1 MNFISQ
7 IRLLSKYGKSILLVA
22 MGFIIF
28 FNLSIFVAISTNQ
41 YLFAAILLY
50 ILASIFIVL
59 IRNSI
64 KYYLLIPIPSLGLWM
79 ISITFLSS
87 FAFPILYPSIIVS
100 IFSISLPVFCHF
112 FSRKRSFVGR
122 IPMASIS
129 RSALGTFS
137 LFFFMFAIILLF
149 PSTLEFDI
157 FTKSIYFGTL
167 SFAYLTSMMTYVN
180 SSFRYLLL
188 CRKIGSNKVEK
199 EVDTIFSKIKKRY
212 PNNEKE
218 TDLLSYY
225 LKDSLISFEEGDYEN
240 SFLSAYK
247 IIREPTVV
255 DPTKYVNDLRDGTP
269 SKFSEIRT
277 ILMHTS
283 RRDYDIDVNIIK
295 TTKKK
300 LPIYSLEM
308 IERAIELLQKITND
322 VN

>member
-1 MNFISQ
+1 MKFTSEIK
-7 IRLLSKYGKSILLVA
+7 LLSTNGKSILLVVL
-22 MGFIIF
+22 GFVIIF
-28 FNLSIFVAISTNQ
+28 YLSIFAVIATNQ
-41 YLFAAILLY
+41 YLFAAILFY
-50 ILASIFIVL
+50 ILASIFIVQS
-59 IRNSI
+59 RNSI

-87 FAFPILYPSIIVS
+87 FEFPIFYASIIVS
-100 IFSISLPVFCHF
+100 MFSILLPVFCHF

-129 RSALGTFS
+129 RSAIGTFS
-137 LFFFMFAIILLF
+137 LFFFMFAIIILS
-149 PSTLEFDI
+149 PSTLEFDV
-157 FTKSIYFGTL
+157 FTKSMYFGTL
-167 SFAYLTSMMTYVN
+167 SVAYLTSIMTYVN

-188 CRKIGSNKVEK
+188 CRKIGSNNVEK
-199 EVDTIFSKIKKRY
+199 EVETIFSKIKKRFT
-212 PNNEKE
+212 NNKKG
-218 TDLLSYY
+218 TDLLTYY
-225 LKDSLISFEEGDYEN
+225 LKNALISFEEGDYEN

-247 IIREPTVV
+247 IIREPTLVN
-255 DPTKYVNDLRDGTP
+255 PTKYVNDLRDGSP

-283 RRDYDIDVNIIK
+283 RRDYDIDVNVIK

-308 IERAIELLQKITND
+308 IERVIELFQKIIND

>member
-1 MNFISQ
+1 MTFTSKIG
-7 IRLLSKYGKSILLVA
+7 LLSTHGKSILLVV
-22 MGFIIF
+22 MGFVIIF
-28 FNLSIFVAISTNQ
+28 YLSIFAAISTNQ

-59 IRNSI
+59 SRNSI

-79 ISITFLSS
+79 ISITFLLS
-87 FAFPILYPSIIVS
+87 FEFPIFYSSIIVS
-100 IFSISLPVFCHF
+100 IFSVSLPVFCHF

-129 RSALGTFS
+129 RSAIGTFS
-137 LFFFMFAIILLF
+137 LFFFMFAIFLLS
-149 PSTLEFDI
+149 PSTLEFDV
-157 FTKSIYFGTL
+157 FTKSMYFGTL
-167 SFAYLTSMMTYVN
+167 SVAYLTSIMTYVN

-188 CRKIGSNKVEK
+188 CRKFGSNNVEK
-199 EVDTIFSKIKKRY
+199 EVETIFSKIKKRFT
-212 PNNEKE
+212 NNENK
-218 TDLLSYY
+218 TDLLAYY
-225 LKDSLISFEEGDYEN
+225 LKDSLISFEEGDYKN

-247 IIREPTVV
+247 IIKEPTLVN
-255 DPTKYVNDLRDGTP
+255 PTKYVNDLRNDTP

-283 RRDYDIDVNIIK
+283 RRDYDIDVNVIK

-300 LPIYSLEM
+300 LPSYSLEM
-308 IERAIELLQKITND
+308 IERVIELLQKITND